1 MKQKNLYFIM
11 VMVLTLAVPG
21 CRTVQH
27 YNQDEVV
34 AAVLEVSTVLRNNLS
49 FSEEDCK
56 SDLGKAIFTQC
67 TDLDHPIPLQWI
79 SMVEKAGG
87 WPACRERVA
96 SGGSSTI
103 QGAAFIFPFGIPL
116 YNHAMMIIGTVSP
129 PNVSFYSLSHDGVI
143 KKLNYD
149 PEDGVL
155 LYDLVPHG
163 AAWDENNIVYI
174 FGRLVHTQQDRILKV
189 EVSQDWVEVDLVM
202 GKKQEADT
210 NGANLSPEPRP

>member
-1 MKQKNLYFIM
+1 M
-11 VMVLTLAVPG
+11 
-21 CRTVQH
+21 
-27 YNQDEVV
+27 
-34 AAVLEVSTVLRNNLS
+34 
-49 FSEEDCK
+49 
-56 SDLGKAIFTQC
+56 
-67 TDLDHPIPLQWI
+67 
-79 SMVEKAGG
+79 
-87 WPACRERVA
+87 
-96 SGGSSTI
+96 
-103 QGAAFIFPFGIPL
+103 
-116 YNHAMMIIGTVSP
+116 
-129 PNVSFYSLSHDGVI
+129 SFYSLSHDGVI